1 MRRHLAGG
9 EALGLEFIESG
20 LRRALHRDAL
30 GMLAAVLNDPRHQG
44 PREPGRAGEKRYR
57 RRAKIVETLFG
68 PITLE
73 RDYFCVPGAGEGR
86 APLDGRLGLIEG
98 YSPALA
104 RIMVRIAAQQ
114 SFEAAQSDLKAYAD
128 VEVES
133 REIARMANRLAPE
146 MQAARRSARTPAQAS
161 APVPVLYVE
170 ADGTGVPM
178 RKSEARGHRAKE
190 GEGDA
195 KTREVKLGCVFTQSV
210 TDEEGYPLRDPD
222 STTYV
227 ASFEP
232 AADFG
237 SLLRREAFT
246 RGYGGA
252 AQTVFLGDGAAWVW
266 ELARV
271 NFPQATCILDFY
283 HGAEHLGTLADSLYG
298 AGTSKS
304 KSRGKR
310 WRSLLKEDRIDAII
324 SRAKSDLPPEA
335 AAREAAGKQLAYFEK
350 NRDRMLY
357 ATFRSKGFFIGSGI
371 VEAGCKTV
379 VGKRVK
385 NSGMFWSVQG
395 AQNILTL
402 RTALLSRHFDEDWDA
417 RSQAAA

>member
-1 MRRHLAGG
+1 MLAG
-9 EALGLEFIESG
+9 L
-20 LRRALHRDAL
+20 
-30 GMLAAVLNDPRHQG
+30 LNDPRHQG
-44 PREPGRAGEKRYR
+44 PPDPGRPGERRYR
-57 RRAKIVETLFG
+57 HRGKVVHTLFG
-68 PITLE
+68 PIVLE

-86 APLDGRLGLIEG
+86 APLDERLGLIEG

-114 SFEAAQSDLKAYAD
+114 SFEAAEDDLKAYAG
-128 VEVES
+128 VEVEA
-133 REIARMANRLAPE
+133 RAIARMANALAP
-146 MQAARRSARTPAQAS
+146 QIKAVRNPPAAPG
-161 APVPVLYVE
+161 PVPILYVE
-170 ADGTGVPM
+170 ADGTGVPV
-178 RKSEARGHRAKE
+178 RKSEALGHKAKD

-195 KTREVKLGCVFTQSV
+195 RTREVKLGCVFTQSV
-210 TDEEGYPLRDPD
+210 TDETGHPLRDPD

-237 SLLRREAFT
+237 GLLRREAFA
-246 RGYGGA
+246 RGMAAA

-283 HGAEHLGTLADSLYG
+283 HAAEHLGTLADSLYG
-298 AGTSKS
+298 ADTAKS
-304 KSRGKR
+304 KSRAKR
-310 WRSLLKEDRIDAII
+310 WRSLLAEDRIDAILK
-324 SRAKSDLPPEA
+324 RAKADLPQEA
-335 AAREAAGKQLAYFEK
+335 VAREAAEKQLAYFEK
-350 NRDRMLY
+350 NRERMLY
-357 ATFRSKGFFIGSGI
+357 ATFRSRGFFIGSGI

-385 NSGMFWSVQG
+385 NSGMFWTVEG

-402 RTALLSRHFDEDWDA
+402 RTALLGHHFDADWDA
-417 RSQAAA
+417 RSKTAA

>member
-1 MRRHLAGG
+1 
-9 EALGLEFIESG
+9 
-20 LRRALHRDAL
+20 
-30 GMLAAVLNDPRHQG
+30 MLTAVLNDPRHQG
-44 PREPGRAGEKRYR
+44 APEEARPGEKRYR
-57 RRAKIVETLFG
+57 HREKSVKTLFG
-68 PITLE
+68 EIVLA
-73 RDYFCVPGAGEGR
+73 RDYFCIPGAGEGR
-86 APLDGRLGLIEG
+86 APLDERLGLIEG

-114 SFEAAQSDLKAYAD
+114 SFEAGQADLKAYAD
-128 VEVES
+128 VEVEG
-133 REIARMANRLAPE
+133 REIARMAHRLAPLME
-146 MQAARRSARTPAQAS
+146 VARAQIGTSIPVPAS
-161 APVPVLYVE
+161 VPVLYVE
-170 ADGTGVPM
+170 ADGTGVPV
-178 RKSEARGHRAKE
+178 RKSEALGRRAKD

-210 TDEEGYPLRDPD
+210 TDEQGYPLRDPG

-237 SLLRREAFT
+237 TLLRREASA
-246 RGYGGA
+246 RGYA
-252 AQTVFLGDGAAWVW
+252 AAVQTVFLGDGAAWVW

-283 HGAEHLGTLADSLYG
+283 HAAEHLGSLADSLYG
-298 AGTSKS
+298 TASSKS
-304 KSRGKR
+304 KSRAAR
-310 WRSLLKEDRIDAII
+310 WKALLKSDRIDAII
-324 SRAKSDLPPEA
+324 ARARCDLPPEST
-335 AAREAAGKQLAYFEK
+335 AREAAQKQLAYFEK

-379 VGKRVK
+379 VGKRLK
-385 NSGMFWSVQG
+385 NSGMFWSVAG

-402 RTALLSRHFDEDWDA
+402 RTALLGNHFDRDWNA
-417 RSQAAA
+417 RLSAAA